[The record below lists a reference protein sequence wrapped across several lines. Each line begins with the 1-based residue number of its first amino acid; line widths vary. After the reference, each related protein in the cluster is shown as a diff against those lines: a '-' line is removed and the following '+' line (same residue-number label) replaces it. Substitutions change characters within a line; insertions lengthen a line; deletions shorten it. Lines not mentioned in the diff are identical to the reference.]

1 MNRPTNFLL
10 TLRMITAAAER
21 GSVYREIDDDLQRE
35 AGMNGWL
42 QRMLQAARDL
52 DTVADAPQSA
62 AYQIGYLAATND
74 RPAAPDGLAPLDA
87 ADYTLGY
94 QHGLDLVRFKVQS

>member
-1 MNRPTNFLL
+1 MNRPSDFLL
-10 TLRMITAAAER
+10 TLRMIAAAAER
-21 GSVYREIDDDLQRE
+21 GSVYREIDEDLQRE

-52 DTVADAPQSA
+52 DAADAPRSA
-62 AYQIGYLAATND
+62 AYEIGYLAATHD
-74 RPAAPDGLAPLDA
+74 RPAAPHGLAPLDA

-94 QHGLDLVRFKVQS
+94 QHGLDLVRYKVQP